1 MAESEI
7 RAKLVFQA
15 DKASAA
21 QAGKEGAKLAAEGA
35 SKVSGEEQR
44 RIFSAVGTNTASQAN
59 ATARQVAAA
68 TGQRAISMAQSRA
81 AQAMWLAR
89 QQPGYGSSAATGL
102 QAFINQSLGV
112 GAGQNRPGAGYASF
126 WQQSVP
132 PLLKQQAAGLTGG
145 GWPPRGLS
153 ALSASG
159 IPYFSTLARAIFTPF
174 GAAIAGLA
182 TTVLGLNKAM
192 QDARHLYA
200 KSLTSGGLPFAFV
213 AQRSAIASVL
223 GVGEREVFHFGQS
236 VSVLAG
242 KLHWASKTMAET
254 VRTNTMVAWNFKV
267 AWENVSASFST
278 LVDELSPMLNKI
290 AEMTSK
296 AAQGTG
302 EAVKTISEAVRAQM
316 EKGSPAAEFA
326 KQWGLEI
333 KDRKP
338 WEDKSV
344 PIWRFQSTGGVDV
357 SAKVM
362 EKYRRDFSEQI
373 KLIWNK
379 DKAPPA
385 EAFANR
391 YKTSPWERMGLVL
404 GSIGNSPMQE
414 TAKNTRKM
422 VTLLERLAGPRS
434 GSRDSSFRLGA
445 QAGLP

>member
-1 MAESEI
+1 
-7 RAKLVFQA
+7 
-15 DKASAA
+15 
-21 QAGKEGAKLAAEGA
+21 
-35 SKVSGEEQR
+35 
-44 RIFSAVGTNTASQAN
+44 
-59 ATARQVAAA
+59 
-68 TGQRAISMAQSRA
+68 
-81 AQAMWLAR
+81 
-89 QQPGYGSSAATGL
+89 
-102 QAFINQSLGV
+102 
-112 GAGQNRPGAGYASF
+112 
-126 WQQSVP
+126 
-132 PLLKQQAAGLTGG
+132 
-145 GWPPRGLS
+145 
-153 ALSASG
+153 LSASG

-302 EAVKTISEAVRAQM
+302 EAVKTISEEVRAQM
-316 EKGSPAAEFA
+316 EKAGPAAEFA
-326 KQWGLEI
+326 KRWGLEI
-333 KDRKP
+333 KNREP

-344 PIWRFQSTGGVDV
+344 PIWRFQSTGGADV

-404 GSIGNSPMQE
+404 GTMGNNPQQE
-414 TAKNTRKM
+414 TAKNTGKT
-422 VTLLERLAGPRS
+422 VQLLQKYLMQRQTGF
-434 GSRDSSFRLGA
+434 GTVQSFPN
-445 QAGLP
+445 QP